1 MKQFFIKLI
10 SITFAIIII
19 IKVIFNLIIAD
30 HLVGIKRVLSL
41 SDNEV
46 RKDLGDKIRNEVKSS
61 LKKDNIIN
69 NADKIILYQ
78 FYKKIRKEFEEIE
91 LNESTKK

>member
-19 IKVIFNLIIAD
+19 VKVIYNLFIAD
-30 HLVGIKRVLSL
+30 HLEGINRVLSL
-41 SDNEV
+41 SNSEV
-46 RKDLGDKIRNEVKSS
+46 RKDLSDKVRDEVKSS
-61 LKKDNIIN
+61 LKKDNILHN
-69 NADKIILYQ
+69 EDKIILYQ
-78 FYKKIRKEFEEIE
+78 LYKKIKKEFEEIE

>member
-46 RKDLGDKIRNEVKSS
+46 RKDLGDKIRDEVKSS

-69 NADKIILYQ
+69 NEDKIILYQ

>member
-46 RKDLGDKIRNEVKSS
+46 RKDLGDKIIDMPEFGVAEGQRRMKFNTDGVVK
-61 LKKDNIIN
+61 D
-69 NADKIILYQ
+69 
-78 FYKKIRKEFEEIE
+78 E
-91 LNESTKK
+91 

>member
-69 NADKIILYQ
+69 NEDKIILYQ

>member
-46 RKDLGDKIRNEVKSS
+46 RKDLGDKIRDEVKSS

-78 FYKKIRKEFEEIE
+78 FYKKILKEFEEIE

>member
-10 SITFAIIII
+10 SITLAIIII

-30 HLVGIKRVLSL
+30 HLVAIKGVLSL

-46 RKDLGDKIRNEVKSS
+46 RKDLGDKIRDEVKSS

-69 NADKIILYQ
+69 NEDKIILYQ
-78 FYKKIRKEFEEIE
+78 FYKKIRKEFEKIE